1 MSHSPLMPLAGRVAL
16 ATGGGSGI
24 GRAAAIRYAKS
35 GAKVVVAGRR
45 TAEFDETVR
54 QISATGG
61 EAIAVPTDVTTE
73 EQAQAV
79 TPRLSAVL
87 ASSRCRLQQR
97 RHGRQ
102 ALAVK
107 ADCRAGSLSKTLCRY
122 DSSFLNSHSENS
134 HPAAVLDFMVASGCL
149 FSSRANP

>member
-1 MSHSPLMPLAGRVAL
+1 MPLAGRVAL

-45 TAEFDETVR
+45 TAELDETVR

-87 ASSRCRLQQR
+87 AVSMPPSTTPARKASTRGESRLSGRLPLQDIVQ
-97 RHGRQ
+97 
-102 ALAVK
+102 V
-107 ADCRAGSLSKTLCRY
+107 
-122 DSSFLNSHSENS
+122 
-134 HPAAVLDFMVASGCL
+134 
-149 FSSRANP
+149 